1 MLDTISLYQSGK
13 NGSDFNINFKE
24 FGSSVSKTG
33 QINSYQNNFTL
44 SDKDK
49 RNIFIKCDLNNNY
62 VLVTFSIPKLLY
74 GNSLNNIQVK
84 DKDEVMNILTGR
96 LKGILEADFQNW
108 NVSRLDV
115 SKNIPVK
122 NEPAEYITALKKAYD
137 VTQGRFQLSIVKDET
152 LTISNNSRRFIIY
165 DKVKEELS
173 NKEISRSEAKEN
185 GNILRFEIQHKKSKH
200 IETSFKKRYLFD
212 ELFTEKSFNDFNKF
226 QLFFFDKFY
235 CNSGKY
241 EMYIQDYSLADL
253 IFLNYGKRNLG
264 KNFLIKKH
272 YSDSN
277 NEFDRSY
284 LQNILKPFMTKQAVN
299 KTIKELDRLFRLGN
313 TTVFDI
319 IEEIRYKLVA

>member
-24 FGSSVSKTG
+24 FGSLVSKTG

-62 VLVTFSIPKLLY
+62 VLATFSIPKLLY

-84 DKDEVMNILTGR
+84 DKDQVLNILTGR

-115 SKNIPVK
+115 AKNILLKDEVSK
-122 NEPAEYITALKKAYD
+122 YITGLKKAYD
-137 VTQGRFQLSIVKDET
+137 VTQGRFQFSIIKDET

-173 NKEISRSEAKEN
+173 NKEISRSEAKEF
-185 GNILRFEIQHKKSKH
+185 GNILRLEIQHKKAKH
-200 IETSFKKRYLFD
+200 IQTSFKRKYLFD
-212 ELFTEKSFNDFNKF
+212 ELFSENVFNDFEKF
-226 QLFFFDKFY
+226 QLSFFDKFY
-235 CNSGKY
+235 CNSGQY
-241 EMYIQDYSLADL
+241 EMFIQDVALAEL
-253 IFLNYGKRNLG
+253 IFLEYSKRDIA
-264 KNFLIKKH
+264 KNFLVKK
-272 YSDSN
+272 YLNN
-277 NEFDRSY
+277 NELVTEDFRNMLRGYYKTSQALNKALRQINK
-284 LQNILKPFMTKQAVN
+284 LQSIGNETV
-299 KTIKELDRLFRLGN
+299 LD
-313 TTVFDI
+313 VID
-319 IEEIRYKLVA
+319 EIRHKLVA

>member
-24 FGSSVSKTG
+24 FGSLVSKTG

-62 VLVTFSIPKLLY
+62 VLATFSIPKLLY

-84 DKDEVMNILTGR
+84 DKDEVLNILTGR
-96 LKGILEADFQNW
+96 LKGILEADFENW

-115 SKNIPVK
+115 SKNIQVK
-122 NEPAEYITALKKAYD
+122 GEVPEYITALKKAYD
-137 VTQGRFQLSIVKDET
+137 VTQGRYQLSIIKDET
-152 LTISNNSRRFIIY
+152 LTVSNKSRRFIIY
-165 DKVKEELS
+165 DKIKEEIS
-173 NKEISRSEAKEN
+173 NKEISRNDAKEF
-185 GNILRFEIQHKKSKH
+185 GNILRLEIQHKKAKH
-200 IETSFKKRYLFD
+200 IETSFKRKYLFD
-212 ELFTEKSFNDFNKF
+212 ELFTEKNFNDFREF
-226 QLFFFDKFY
+226 QKTFFDKFF

-241 EMYIQDYSLADL
+241 EMFIQDYSMADL
-253 IFLNYGKRNLG
+253 IFLNYGKRNLL

-272 YSDSN
+272 FSDSK

-284 LQNILKPFMTKQAVN
+284 LQNILKPHISKQAVN
-299 KTIKELDRLFRLGN
+299 KAIKEFDKLLRLGN
-313 TTVFDI
+313 TTVLDI